1 MSRRCEICDKG
12 TMTGMSISHSHI
24 KNKKNGPLIYKGL
37 GQWLMVHQKRLTV
50 CTVVCVQESYKSY
63 LKQKQAYRACF
74 LFLSFAYK
82 LF

>member
-24 KNKKNGPLIYKGL
+24 RNKKKWAPNLQRVR
-37 GQWLMVHQKRLTV
+37 QWLMVHQKTNCLYPLFAFR
-50 CTVVCVQESYKSY
+50 ESYKSY

-74 LFLSFAYK
+74 FVFLSFC
-82 LF
+82 L